1 MNAFLAIVHDTWR
14 QSKHQW
20 VLLVLIALL
29 ASLAIFGVAAAEVR
43 TAPDGTEFYTTRWAK
58 ETNQKGMETGWEGL
72 YADALHDE
80 IGFDDQMR
88 ERSKTIN
95 AMMDQRDELSF
106 AIETIKAEDQNDERL
121 DPLRDNMRTLD
132 RNIDRFQRETML
144 IRAETR
150 EEVSRLTE
158 ERTADMP
165 RVAKGVEYWLSGIAY
180 AIFLLSM
187 LGFIAACSIYVPNM
201 LEQGSIDLVLSKP
214 IRRWQIYFGK
224 YVGGLL
230 LYSVAL
236 TVVFAVVFVGVGI
249 GTGVWHWPFFG
260 ALPMTIFSLALLYSI
275 VAWVGLWTRST
286 ALAMVIGYVYYL
298 VVDTAVGHME
308 DLPFIKDFPAIDKF
322 SQVLNYTFPSF
333 VWLRESAEAAVLSVY
348 VFPWQHLAVGTL
360 WLFICLGTSYNR
372 FRINDY

>member
-1 MNAFLAIVHDTWR
+1 MNAFLAIVKDTWR

-20 VLLVLIALL
+20 VLIVLIAMM
-29 ASLAIFGVAAAEVR
+29 AILAIFAVSSAHVR
-43 TAPDGTEFYTTRWAK
+43 TAPDGSEFYTTRWAK
-58 ETNQKGMETGWEGL
+58 DTDQRGMEFGWEGL
-72 YADALHDE
+72 YADALRDE
-80 IGFDDQMR
+80 EGFDERMR
-88 ERSKTIN
+88 ERSRQVNT
-95 AMMDQRDELSF
+95 MLDQRDEISYE
-106 AIETIKAEDQNDERL
+106 IETLKAKDPDNPKLEDRRNDLRALERA
-121 DPLRDNMRTLD
+121 
-132 RNIDRFQRETML
+132 IDEYHRGSMTM
-144 IRAETR
+144 RAEMN
-150 EEVSRLTE
+150 EEINRMTT

-165 RVAKGVEYWLSGIAY
+165 RVAKGVEYWLSGVAY

-187 LGFIAACSIYVPNM
+187 LGFIAACSIYIPNM

-236 TVVFAVVFVGVGI
+236 TIVFIVVFVGVGLNSGI
-249 GTGVWHWPFFG
+249 WHWPFFG

-308 DLPFIKDFPAIDKF
+308 DLPFIEDFPAINQL
-322 SQVLNYTFPSF
+322 SQVLKYSFPSF
-333 VWLRESAEAAVLSVY
+333 VWLRESAEAAVLTVY
-348 VFPWQHLAVGTL
+348 VFPWQHLLVGMA

>member
-1 MNAFLAIVHDTWR
+1 MNAFLAIIHDTWR

-20 VLLVLIALL
+20 VLIVLIGLQVM
-29 ASLAIFGVAAAEVR
+29 LAIFAVAAPEKR
-43 TAPDGTEFYTTRWAK
+43 TAPDGSEFFTTRWARD
-58 ETNQKGMETGWEGL
+58 TDQKGMEIGWEGL
-72 YADALHDE
+72 YADALRDE
-80 IGFDDQMR
+80 QNFNDTMKG
-88 ERSKTIN
+88 RSKEVN
-95 AMMDQRDELSF
+95 ALIDQREEVSYRIATL
-106 AIETIKAEDQNDERL
+106 IAEDPNHPDL
-121 DPLRDNMRTLD
+121 DALRDQNRALEQA
-132 RNIDRFQRETML
+132 IDRFQRDSMAMQH
-144 IRAETR
+144 RM
-150 EEVSRLTE
+150 RLDIERITA

-165 RVAKGVEYWLSGIAY
+165 RMAKGVEFWLSGIAY
-180 AIFLLSM
+180 AIFILSM
-187 LGFIAACSIYVPNM
+187 IGFIAACSIYIPNM

-230 LYSVAL
+230 LYSAAL
-236 TVVFAVVFVGVGI
+236 TVLYVVVFVGVGI
-249 GTGVWHWPFFG
+249 VSGVWHWPFFG

-308 DLPFIKDFPAIDKF
+308 DLPFIEDFPAIDQLSKVLKF
-322 SQVLNYTFPSF
+322 SFPSF
-333 VWLRESAEAAVLSVY
+333 VWLRESAEASVLSVY
-348 VFPWQHLAVGTL
+348 VFPWQHLAVGAL